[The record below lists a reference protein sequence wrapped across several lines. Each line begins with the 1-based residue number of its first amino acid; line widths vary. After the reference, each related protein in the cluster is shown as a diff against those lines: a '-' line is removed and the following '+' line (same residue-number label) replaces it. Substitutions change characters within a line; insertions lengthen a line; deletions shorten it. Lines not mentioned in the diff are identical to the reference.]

1 MLLRHVLINCSRF
14 NRSVSGVSLPVPP
27 SLMLESS
34 SAVDRGDSETA
45 AEIVESYPGGG
56 LHGAVADV
64 AMIANAQELASCQVK
79 IRTKR

>member
-1 MLLRHVLINCSRF
+1 
-14 NRSVSGVSLPVPP
+14 
-27 SLMLESS
+27 MLESS